1 MESKDKLYSV
11 LNLMRRMHPS
21 KINQNVQALVNLAPD
36 LEEEILQRVDQPL
49 GINSSIIKENI
60 KIFKTFRIAKG
71 RLQWKIFH

>member
-1 MESKDKLYSV
+1 MIDNKERLYSI

-49 GINSSIIKENI
+49 G
-60 KIFKTFRIAKG
+60 FFQTF
-71 RLQWKIFH
+71 

>member
-1 MESKDKLYSV
+1 MENKDKLYSI

-49 GINSSIIKENI
+49 GNIYVYFLSLIILMFISKNSFFIHYE
-60 KIFKTFRIAKG
+60 
-71 RLQWKIFH
+71 